1 MTGILYVVIVLLC
14 GLTILILLG
23 SEIKREIVYKK
34 RMRNNRSEA
43 LKNAKE
49 WIILDQQE
57 TRDQLIRDWKDLKIG
72 PSWPK

>member
-1 MTGILYVVIVLLC
+1 MTCVLYIAIALLG
-14 GLTILILLG
+14 GLTVLIHLG

-34 RMRNNRSEA
+34 RMRNNRGEA

-49 WIILDQQE
+49 WIMLDQQE

-72 PSWPK
+72 QFWSE

>member
-1 MTGILYVVIVLLC
+1 MTCVLYIAIALLG
-14 GLTILILLG
+14 GLTVLIHLG

-34 RMRNNRSEA
+34 RMRNSRGEA

-49 WIILDQQE
+49 WIMLDQQE

-72 PSWPK
+72 PFWSE